1 MPASDRSP
9 LRRQG
14 MAHDIAQTPLERI
27 DVRETLQSAPLGAFH
42 YRLGTLLALILL
54 FDGFDLYNA
63 AYIVHDVT
71 SLWHLSPSQ
80 IGVLLSCG
88 LAGFAAGS
96 AVSGPFSDRIG
107 RRRVLLA
114 GIWLSGLMSLAIAVF
129 AHDLMSFIGL
139 RFAMGISLG
148 LLMPVA
154 VTYINEIAPKRSANV
169 FTIVFFTCG
178 WIGGATAS
186 GFIAAWLIPQYGWQS
201 MYFVGGL
208 SVVLALVL
216 QFVLPES
223 VSFLASRGRQDAVR
237 AQLARLWPARAP
249 EFEKATFT
257 SPDAGVKAGSVAAL
271 FSAGFRR
278 QTICFWAMGALS
290 LFSSYGLSGWL
301 PTIMLKRGENLSTSF
316 AYGSLL
322 VFASAFGSLI
332 CGVLADRIGNRR
344 LAMSLAWLCG
354 AAAIALLALASGG
367 SVTFVGIVVAGMFVI
382 GTQTVLNNL
391 VAVSYP
397 TEIRS
402 TAVGLYLGI
411 ARVGAM
417 CGPAIAGVLQQLT
430 GGAGTMFFVLGAALV
445 TAAVLVFL
453 VARPER
459 LPKAPA
465 FGH

>member
-14 MAHDIAQTPLERI
+14 MAHDIAQTPSERI

-186 GFIAAWLIPQYGWQS
+186 GFIAAWLTPQYGWQS

-257 SPDAGVKAGSVAAL
+257 SPDAGIKAGSVAAL

>member
-14 MAHDIAQTPLERI
+14 MAHDIAQTPSERI

-257 SPDAGVKAGSVAAL
+257 SPDAGIKAGSVAAL

>member
-1 MPASDRSP
+1 MTQDTPS
-9 LRRQG
+9 RQS
-14 MAHDIAQTPLERI
+14 ERI
-27 DVRETLQSAPLGAFH
+27 DVRDALQSAPLGAFH
-42 YRLGTLLALILL
+42 YWLGTLLALILL

-71 SLWHLSPSQ
+71 ALWHLSPSQ

-96 AVSGPFSDRIG
+96 AVSGLFSDRVG
-107 RRRVLLA
+107 RRRVLLT
-114 GIWLSGLMSLAIAVF
+114 GIWLSGLMSLAIALF
-129 AHDLMSFIGL
+129 THDLRTFIAL
-139 RFAMGISLG
+139 RFVMGISLG

-186 GFIAAWLIPQYGWQS
+186 GFIAAWLIPQHGWQS
-201 MYFVGGL
+201 MYYVGSL
-208 SVVLALVL
+208 SVVLALAL
-216 QFVLPES
+216 QFALPES
-223 VSFLASRGRQDAVR
+223 VSFLASRGRQEAVR
-237 AQLARLWPARAP
+237 AQLKRLWPTRAAA
-249 EFEKATFT
+249 FDHATFT

-271 FSAGFRR
+271 FSGKFRR

-332 CGVLADRIGNRR
+332 CGVVADRIGNRR

-354 AAAIALLALASGG
+354 AAAIAVLATAAGG
-367 SVTFVGIVVAGMFVI
+367 TVTFAGIVVAGMFVI

-417 CGPAIAGVLQQLT
+417 CGPAIAGVLQQAT
-430 GGAGTMFFVLGAALV
+430 GGAGVMFVVLGAALV
-445 TAAVLVFL
+445 TAAALVFF
-453 VARPER
+453 VARPEN

>member
-14 MAHDIAQTPLERI
+14 MAHDIAQTPSERI

>member
-1 MPASDRSP
+1 
-9 LRRQG
+9 
-14 MAHDIAQTPLERI
+14 MAHDLPPRHAERI
-27 DVRETLQSAPLGAFH
+27 DVREALQAAPLGAFH
-42 YRLGTLLALILL
+42 YRLATLLALILL

-71 SLWHLSPSQ
+71 RLWLLSPSQ

-107 RRRVLLA
+107 RRRVLLT
-114 GIWLSGLMSLAIAVF
+114 GIWLSGVMSLAIALF
-129 AHDLMSFIGL
+129 AHDLRTFIAL
-139 RFAMGISLG
+139 RFVMGISLG

-169 FTIVFFTCG
+169 FTIVFFSCG

-201 MYFVGGL
+201 MYYVGAL
-208 SVVLALVL
+208 SVVLALAL

-223 VSFLASRGRQDAVR
+223 VSFLASRGRQDEVR
-237 AQLARLWPARAP
+237 VQLTRLWPARAA
-249 EFEKATFT
+249 EFATATFT

-271 FSAGFRR
+271 FSPEFRR
-278 QTICFWAMGALS
+278 QTICLWSMGALS

-322 VFASAFGSLI
+322 VFASAFGSLLT
-332 CGVLADRIGNRR
+332 GVVADRIGNRR

-354 AAAIALLALASGG
+354 AAAIGVLATITGG

-402 TAVGLYLGI
+402 TGVGLYLGI

-417 CGPAIAGVLQQLT
+417 CGPAIAGVLQQAT

-445 TAAVLVFL
+445 TAAALVFL
-453 VARPER
+453 VARPEN

>member
-1 MPASDRSP
+1 MPVSDRSP

-14 MAHDIAQTPLERI
+14 MAHDIAQTPSERI

-257 SPDAGVKAGSVAAL
+257 SPDAGIKAGSIAAL

>member
-1 MPASDRSP
+1 
-9 LRRQG
+9 
-14 MAHDIAQTPLERI
+14 MAQNTPSGYAERI
-27 DVRETLQSAPLGAFH
+27 DVRDTLQAAPLGAYHFK
-42 YRLGTLLALILL
+42 LAILLALILL
-54 FDGFDLYNA
+54 FDGYDLYNA
-63 AYIVHDVT
+63 AYIVHDVA
-71 SLWHLSPSQ
+71 SLWHMSPSQ

-96 AVSGPFSDRIG
+96 AVSGLFSDRIG
-107 RRRVLLA
+107 RRRVLLT
-114 GIWLSGLMSLAIAVF
+114 GIWLAGLFSLAIALF
-129 AHDLMSFIGL
+129 AHDLTTFIAL
-139 RFAMGISLG
+139 RFVMGISLG

-201 MYFVGGL
+201 MYFVGAL

-223 VSFLASRGRQDAVR
+223 VSFLASRGHQDAVR
-237 AQLARLWPARAP
+237 AQLTRLWPARAA
-249 EFEKATFT
+249 EFANAVFT

-271 FSAGFRR
+271 FSGAFRR
-278 QTICFWAMGALS
+278 QTFCFWAMGALS

-332 CGVLADRIGNRR
+332 CGVVADRIGNRR
-344 LAMSLAWLCG
+344 LAMSLAWLAG
-354 AAAIALLALASGG
+354 AAAIGVLAVATGG
-367 SVTFVGIVVAGMFVI
+367 KVTFLGIVVAGMFVI

-417 CGPAIAGVLQQLT
+417 CGPAIAGVLQQAT
-430 GGAGTMFFVLGAALV
+430 GGAGAMFVVLGAALV
-445 TAAVLVFL
+445 SAAALVFL
-453 VARPER
+453 VARPES

>member
-1 MPASDRSP
+1 MPASGRSP

-14 MAHDIAQTPLERI
+14 MAHDIAQTPSERI

-257 SPDAGVKAGSVAAL
+257 SPDAGIKAGSVAAL

>member
-1 MPASDRSP
+1 
-9 LRRQG
+9 
-14 MAHDIAQTPLERI
+14 
-27 DVRETLQSAPLGAFH
+27 
-42 YRLGTLLALILL
+42 
-54 FDGFDLYNA
+54 
-63 AYIVHDVT
+63 
-71 SLWHLSPSQ
+71 
-80 IGVLLSCG
+80 
-88 LAGFAAGS
+88 
-96 AVSGPFSDRIG
+96 
-107 RRRVLLA
+107 
-114 GIWLSGLMSLAIAVF
+114 
-129 AHDLMSFIGL
+129 
-139 RFAMGISLG
+139 
-148 LLMPVA
+148 MPVA

-169 FTIVFFTCG
+169 FTFVFFTCG

-257 SPDAGVKAGSVAAL
+257 SPDAGIKAGSVAAL

-391 VAVSYP
+391 VAVSDP

>member
-14 MAHDIAQTPLERI
+14 MAHDIAQTPSERI

-257 SPDAGVKAGSVAAL
+257 SPDAGIKAGSVAAL

-354 AAAIALLALASGG
+354 AAAIAMLALASGG

>member
-1 MPASDRSP
+1 
-9 LRRQG
+9 
-14 MAHDIAQTPLERI
+14 MAHDIAQTPSERI

-257 SPDAGVKAGSVAAL
+257 SPDAGIKAGSVAAL

-445 TAAVLVFL
+445 TAAALVFL

-459 LPKAPA
+459 LPKAHA

>member
-1 MPASDRSP
+1 MAQDIPS
-9 LRRQG
+9 RQS
-14 MAHDIAQTPLERI
+14 ERI
-27 DVRETLQSAPLGAFH
+27 DVRDALQSAPLGAFH
-42 YRLGTLLALILL
+42 YWLATLLALILL

-71 SLWHLSPSQ
+71 ALWHLSPSQ

-96 AVSGPFSDRIG
+96 AVSGPFSDRVG
-107 RRRVLLA
+107 RRRVLLT
-114 GIWLSGLMSLAIAVF
+114 GIWLSGLMSLAIALF
-129 AHDLMSFIGL
+129 AHDLRTFIAL
-139 RFAMGISLG
+139 RFLMGISLG

-154 VTYINEIAPKRSANV
+154 VTYINEIAPRRSANV
-169 FTIVFFTCG
+169 FTIVFFSCG

-186 GFIAAWLIPQYGWQS
+186 GFIAAWLIPQHGWQS
-201 MYFVGGL
+201 MYYVGAL
-208 SVVLALVL
+208 SVVLALAL

-223 VSFLASRGRQDAVR
+223 VSFLASRGRQSEVR
-237 AQLARLWPARAP
+237 AQLTRLWPARAS
-249 EFEKATFT
+249 EFANATFT
-257 SPDAGVKAGSVAAL
+257 SPDAGVKAGSIAAL
-271 FSAGFRR
+271 FSSEFRR
-278 QTICFWAMGALS
+278 QTICLWAMGALS

-322 VFASAFGSLI
+322 VFASAFGSLLT
-332 CGVLADRIGNRR
+332 GVVADRIGNRR

-354 AAAIALLALASGG
+354 AAAIGVLATITGG

-402 TAVGLYLGI
+402 TGVGLYLGI

-417 CGPAIAGVLQQLT
+417 CGPAIAGVLQQAT
-430 GGAGTMFFVLGAALV
+430 GGAGMMFFVLGAALV
-445 TAAVLVFL
+445 TAALLVFL
-453 VARPER
+453 VARPEN